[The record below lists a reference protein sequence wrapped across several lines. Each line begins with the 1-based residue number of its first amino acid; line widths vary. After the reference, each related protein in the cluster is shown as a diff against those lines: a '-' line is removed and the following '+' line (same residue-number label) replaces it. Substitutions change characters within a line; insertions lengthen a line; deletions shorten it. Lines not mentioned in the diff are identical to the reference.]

1 MMLRYWLRLDIMEY
15 VSSGDDLTFLGYIE
29 VPKKPEPH
37 PEIYT
42 WDVNTWGWVIS
53 EQLTR
58 DAIALSRYE
67 RETAGI
73 TFNGNQFHTT
83 DRSKTML
90 CGAAIKCLR
99 DENKT
104 FNWKTIDGKFIDLSS
119 ADILALHDA
128 VIDYVESCFS
138 REQSLINSLLQNELT
153 AEMIDESWPSN
164 SL

>member
-1 MMLRYWLRLDIMEY
+1 MQMRYWLRLDNMQYEI
-15 VSSGDDLTFLGYIE
+15 SGDDMSLWGYTE

-37 PEIYT
+37 PEIYN
-42 WDVNTWGWVIS
+42 WDINTWGWVVG
-53 EQLTR
+53 EQLAR

-73 TFNGNQFHTT
+73 TFNGNKFHTT

-104 FNWKTIDGKFIDLSS
+104 FYWKTIDGQFIELSS
-119 ADILALHDA
+119 VDILALHDV
-128 VIDYVESCFS
+128 VIGYVESCFS
-138 REQSLINSLLQNELT
+138 REQSLVNSLLLNQLT
-153 AEMIDESWPSN
+153 AEMIDEGWPLN